1 MIDNTHKKT
10 KKTFIL
16 SFICIFIT
24 LTACNKENGNLEV
37 KMTDASGPYDKVNID
52 IQGISVKFDKDTS
65 SWVTLNANKG
75 IYDLLQFQNGV
86 TTTVAS
92 SSKLPTKT
100 VKEVRF
106 ILGSNNTVVVSG
118 VSYPLSLSSQD
129 ESGLKVKVSKKL
141 EKTLSTLTID
151 FDAAESVKE
160 SNGTYKLQPVLK
172 LK

>member
-1 MIDNTHKKT
+1 MKTNILKKT
-10 KKTFIL
+10 KLASIL

-37 KMTDASGPYDKVNID
+37 KMTDASGPYDMVNID

-65 SWVTLNANKG
+65 KWVELTANKG

-86 TTTVAS
+86 TTTIATS
-92 SSKLPTKT
+92 DKLPTNT

-106 ILGSNNTVVVSG
+106 VLGTNNTVVVSG
-118 VSYPLSLSSQD
+118 ISYPLTLSSQD

-141 EKTLSTLTID
+141 EKRLNTLTID

>member
-86 TTTVAS
+86 TTTV
-92 SSKLPTKT
+92 
-100 VKEVRF
+100 KEVRF